1 MKNLY
6 LIIPLLLVITIN
18 PDALAQ
24 KSVYTFP
31 FDNEKRL
38 PAMNASIDREGISNT
53 YQTTGHI
60 FTTEFS
66 GPGDKRMEQRSMT
79 YISDERVIDAIRFL
93 EYYIDDQ
100 LLEKDEIKIGWV
112 EMSIIYFNEK
122 NRFSF
127 GSVCGILTL
136 GIGTLCGIPYSK
148 GITDVEIE
156 ARFYDNDDRLIS
168 KYRGVG
174 RGKSPQSIF
183 SMSTRKAH
191 QKAMRNSLTNLNIQI
206 MSDTIL
212 FFNQESSLSHP

>member
-1 MKNLY
+1 MKKLY
-6 LIIPLLLVITIN
+6 HFFTVILICTAAPEIS
-18 PDALAQ
+18 AQ

-38 PAMNASIDREGISNT
+38 PAMHASIDNQSISAT
-53 YQTTGHI
+53 YQTSGRV

-66 GPGDKRMEQRSMT
+66 GPDDRRMEQKSMS
-79 YISDERVIDAIRFL
+79 YISDEKVVDAIRFI
-93 EYYIDDQ
+93 EYYIEDQ
-100 LLEKDEIKIGWV
+100 LLEKSDIKNGWV
-112 EMSIIYFNEK
+112 EMSIVYFNEK

-148 GITDVEIE
+148 GITDLEIE
-156 ARFYDNDDRLIS
+156 ALFYDNDDRLIS

-191 QKAMRNSLTNLNIQI
+191 QKAMKNSITDLNAHI
-206 MSDTIL
+206 MGDMVMLIS
-212 FFNQESSLSHP
+212 QVSSLSHP